1 MGLLHQGMPG
11 LSLALLISSP
21 TPWTL
26 DQTRAAIG
34 KNASI
39 TRIMQD
45 TEGKPT
51 RECCP
56 PHFTAVGALDRT
68 GWEPEP
74 LPVEVL
80 HHPDRRAD
88 VSEGLEKHP
97 DRFLYVLI
105 RIECHLPGWRIDES
119 DRQLGG
125 QFPPGGLLPSYY
137 FVSCDL

>member
-11 LSLALLISSP
+11 LSFALLIGSP

-51 RECCP
+51 REVRP
-56 PHFTAVGALDRT
+56 PHCTAVRALDRT
-68 GWEPEP
+68 GWELEP
-74 LPVEVL
+74 LPIEVL
-80 HHPDRRAD
+80 HHPDRGAD
-88 VSEGLEKHP
+88 LPEGVEQQP
-97 DRFLYVLI
+97 DRFLHVLI
-105 RIECHLPGWRIDES
+105 RIECHLAGWRIDES
-119 DRQLGG
+119 DRQLRGE
-125 QFPPGGLLPSYY
+125 FPPGGLMA
-137 FVSCDL
+137 